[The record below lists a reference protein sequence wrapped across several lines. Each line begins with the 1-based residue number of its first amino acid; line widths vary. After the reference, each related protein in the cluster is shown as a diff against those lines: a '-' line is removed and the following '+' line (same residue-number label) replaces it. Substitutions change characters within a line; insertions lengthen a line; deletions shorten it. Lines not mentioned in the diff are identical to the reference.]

1 MHMCVCAC
9 VHACVCGC
17 ASVCHILCVVLQITD
32 MLQVNPERRPSAVE
46 LVTARLPPLM
56 EQLIREEEEEEEPE
70 ANEEGAGGSKASQRA
85 RSAHSVAV
93 GICWGCHI
101 RAC

>member
-1 MHMCVCAC
+1 
-9 VHACVCGC
+9 
-17 ASVCHILCVVLQITD
+17 
-32 MLQVNPERRPSAVE
+32 MLQVNPEHRPSAVE
-46 LVTARLPPLM
+46 LVTVRLPPLM
-56 EQLIREEEEEEEPE
+56 EQLIREEEEEEEEPE

-85 RSAHSVAV
+85 RSASCVAV